1 MLIIC
6 LSKKRPGLIG
16 FKLHQFDRSLKYLN
30 RRMWGVFSLLA
41 GYGCLQQNIRAL
53 PWDDWL
59 TLILSFLE
67 NHGFP
72 GQTKWWVFH
81 TGNGGNF
88 LLEFLQV
95 VFWKVFKIF
104 VQSPFLRLFL
114 QIGHSFTLKF
124 GKVLEML

>member
-1 MLIIC
+1 
-6 LSKKRPGLIG
+6 
-16 FKLHQFDRSLKYLN
+16 
-30 RRMWGVFSLLA
+30 MWGVFSLLA

-95 VFWKVFKIF
+95 VFWKLFKIF
-104 VQSPFLRLFL
+104 VQSPFLKTLFADRPQFNFKIWKGL
-114 QIGHSFTLKF
+114 GNVVK
-124 GKVLEML
+124 